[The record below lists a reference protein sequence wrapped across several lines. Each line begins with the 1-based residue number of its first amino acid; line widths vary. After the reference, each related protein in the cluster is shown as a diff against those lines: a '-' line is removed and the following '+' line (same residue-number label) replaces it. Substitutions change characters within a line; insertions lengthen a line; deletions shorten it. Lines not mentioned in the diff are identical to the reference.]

1 MRQTLAVLILATSI
15 MSFAAGPRSVL
26 ASENQVITLPVRDA
40 DFAAVQS
47 CALDENPACRQCANH
62 GSSNISLMNYSILHH
77 ALQKGGVTMPL
88 RPVPSPNSERSRVMV
103 ADGSADIK
111 SDWAFNIEN
120 NDAVLKTAPII
131 LAGELEKGLYGHR
144 GINDV
149 RAGIAIED
157 AKDLRGVSI
166 RNWRLDW
173 QVMEDLTPKSLISAP
188 TVKQM
193 FALIDLRR
201 ADFTL
206 LEFSSEPDMGREI
219 DGIRLVPFAGVKVS
233 LPESQHFMVSRKLPH
248 ADEIVDAVNR
258 GIKILR
264 EEGFIRRCLVNSGMI
279 NQRVEG
285 WRTLNQTM
293 PPFDKASLTVPSN

>member
-1 MRQTLAVLILATSI
+1 M
-15 MSFAAGPRSVL
+15 
-26 ASENQVITLPVRDA
+26 ITVPVRDA
-40 DFAAVQS
+40 DFAVVEA
-47 CALDENPACRQCANH
+47 CALDENPACRQCVEQ
-62 GSSNISLMNYSILHH
+62 GSNNVSLMNFSILSE
-77 ALQKGGVTMPL
+77 ALQKGGITAPL
-88 RPVPSPNSERSRVMV
+88 RPVPSPNSERSRLMV
-103 ADGSADIK
+103 ANGSADIK

-120 NDAVLKTAPII
+120 NENVLKTAPII

-144 GINDV
+144 GINDI

-157 AKDLRGVSI
+157 VKDLRGVSI
-166 RNWRLDW
+166 RTWRLDW
-173 QVMEDLTPKSLISAP
+173 QVMEDLAPKSLTSVP

-248 ADEIVDAVNR
+248 ADEIVEAVNR
-258 GIKILR
+258 GIAILR

-285 WRTLNQTM
+285 WRTLNQAM
-293 PPFDKASLTVPSN
+293 PPFDKANLTDPSN